1 MSLAAQVLDRPPP
14 TGLQGTASVV
24 GAGPNGLAAA
34 VVLAGAGLQVTL
46 YEAADRVGGALRS
59 DDALGAGTVRDLGAA
74 VMPFAVAS
82 PLLRGLGLERH
93 GLRWLHPE
101 VVVAHPLPGRDA
113 ALLHHSLERTADG
126 LGRDGGAWRRLV
138 APVAR
143 RFDALARDALGPP
156 LRVPR
161 SPLTLAAFGLRGLP
175 PATATA
181 RAVFRGEPA
190 RALFAGCAAHAVMP
204 LSRPL
209 TGAFGVLFGAAAH
222 ARGWP
227 VARGGSQAVADALAA
242 ELVARGGQVRLGS
255 PVEHLDQV
263 RPADVVLLDLTPRQV
278 LGVVGDEL
286 PLRYARALR
295 RWRYG
300 TAAHKVDYLLDG
312 PVPWAD
318 PRVAG
323 AGTVH
328 VSGTLAQ
335 TAEAEAAVHAGR
347 HPDRPYVLLAQQSA
361 ADPSRV
367 PPGKQVV
374 WAYAHTP
381 HGSDDEGTGARVDAQ
396 VERFAPGFRDRVLA
410 RVETPPAALERMDAN
425 LVGGD
430 IGGGSVDGLQL
441 FLRPAARPVPY
452 ATGVPGVYLCSSST
466 PPGGGVHGMCGYH
479 AARAACA
486 DLVARR
492 GARPPR

>member
-1 MSLAAQVLDRPPP
+1 MSLPAQLLDRPPP
-14 TGLQGTASVV
+14 RGLSGTAAVV
-24 GAGPNGLAAA
+24 GSGPNGLAAA
-34 VVLAGAGLQVTL
+34 VVLARSGLRVTI

-74 VMPFAVAS
+74 VLPFAVAS
-82 PLLRGLGLERH
+82 PVFRRLGLERH
-93 GLRWLHPE
+93 GLAWDHPE
-101 VVVAHPLPGRDA
+101 TVVAHPLPDGEA
-113 ALLHHSLERTADG
+113 ALLSHSLQATVEHLR
-126 LGRDGGAWRRLV
+126 RDGGAWRRLV

-175 PATATA
+175 PATVLA
-181 RAVFRGEPA
+181 RTLFREEPA
-190 RALFAGCAAHAVMP
+190 RALFAGCAAHAVLP

-227 VARGGSQAVADALAA
+227 VARGGSSSLADALAA
-242 ELVARGGQVRLGS
+242 ELVALGGEVRPGS
-255 PVEHLDQV
+255 RVEHLDEV

-278 LGVVGDEL
+278 LRLVGEEL
-286 PLRYARALR
+286 PTRYARALR

-312 PVPWAD
+312 PVPWRDA
-318 PRVAG
+318 RVAG

-335 TAEAEAAVHAGR
+335 TAQAEAEVHAGR
-347 HPDRPYVLLAQQSA
+347 HPERPYVLLAQQSA

-367 PPGKQVV
+367 PPGRQVV

-381 HGSDDEGTGARVDAQ
+381 HGSDDPGTGARVDAQ

-410 RVETPPAALERMDAN
+410 RLETPPAALERMDAN

-430 IGGGSVDGLQL
+430 IGGGSVGGLQL

-452 ATGVPGVYLCSSST
+452 ATGVPGLYLCSSST

-479 AARAACA
+479 AARAALA
-486 DLVARR
+486 DLAAAQ
-492 GARPPR
+492 G